1 MTNQTETINA
11 SEQVN
16 QALADILT
24 KVTSGVEGVVDFSK
38 EQIPDVVEQLLLWH
52 TIENLIFFV
61 IGGLLFTYGCYLFK
75 VGPSKRD
82 FYMHR
87 YNDGEITEDNRMWS
101 VIFTYLVPT
110 TLVTSGFIT
119 VTTNLNFIKIMVA
132 PKLYLIEYAATLVGG
147 R

>member
-1 MTNQTETINA
+1 MTNQTETLNA

-52 TIENLIFFV
+52 TIEDLMFFV
-61 IGGLLFTYGCYLFK
+61 IGALLFTYGCYLFK
-75 VGPSKRD
+75 IGQAKRD
-82 FYMHR
+82 EYMRR
-87 YNDGEITEDNRMWS
+87 YRDREITEDTRVWS
-101 VIFTYLVPT
+101 VILTYLVPS

-119 VTTNLNFIKIMVA
+119 VTTNLDFIKIMVA
-132 PKLYLIEYAATLVGG
+132 PKLYLIEYAAKLMGG
-147 R
+147 

>member
-1 MTNQTETINA
+1 
-11 SEQVN
+11 
-16 QALADILT
+16 
-24 KVTSGVEGVVDFSK
+24 
-38 EQIPDVVEQLLLWH
+38 
-52 TIENLIFFV
+52 
-61 IGGLLFTYGCYLFK
+61 
-75 VGPSKRD
+75 
-82 FYMHR
+82 
-87 YNDGEITEDNRMWS
+87 MWS